1 MIHQIVFLVV
11 AEDDRYA
18 RDASNLVGGILGE
31 AANDGN
37 DGIGIRSYC
46 LTDSVAAFFFS
57 YGCDGA
63 GIDDIKV
70 GFVAE
75 IYLFPSFGHKL
86 ADEV

>member
-1 MIHQIVFLVV
+1 MIHQIVFLIV

-18 RDASNLVGGILGE
+18 RDACNLVGGILGE
-31 AANDGN
+31 AANDSN
-37 DGIGIRSYC
+37 DGIGIRSYR
-46 LTDSVAAFFFS
+46 LTYSVATFFFS

-75 IYLFPSFGHKL
+75 IYLFPSFSHKL
-86 ADEV
+86 TDEV